1 MSTSTPNL
9 SRSTSSFQL
18 TQSTPTLPHQ
28 IVSAAH
34 ALSPLD
40 DLHLAHLV
48 HSIKPLA
55 PSWSFQSSNYS
66 NPSGPSIESNDR
78 LRTDELADLPA
89 PEAERLHAAYDIED
103 HLDST
108 PDRLLVFGPYASL
121 SDILEEVKSVL
132 RNKMK
137 KLSNNSKALSNQK
150 PSDPTNSTR
159 YNRQVEVYVAR
170 LWFQP
175 LEGPAGSYKWE
186 KGGADLIRFEMA
198 KEPAQDGK
206 EIFNW
211 SPVEVALSQALE
223 IGHQLL
229 ALLHLRHFDEILSTM
244 NQSSEFCAI
253 DPIIWLVD
261 PVEYAHAQ
269 LRETTEWGWSEHH
282 VDYTPPSS
290 SDGTSPSITKL
301 TTSGPIHQLHRP
313 LPRSRLSQEIGIS
326 DHHNPSTEAH
336 YPTIPFQENLPLQP
350 LNKSSPASPDNLP
363 RWLDDLLDRR
373 LPRILSLPDGCLSY
387 DLLDQSYQTP
397 TTVISN
403 RCFPILQS
411 RSPLKLESLLSPP
424 LDSTP
429 KQLLKSLSPPLQLNS
444 SDLTPTS
451 VRSTD
456 LHYIP
461 NPGPVKQDFVWDNGE
476 WICKANPLKYYHC
489 KVCAEHAF
497 KIALSHRLNEE
508 KGLRRPECPPSK
520 SITTGIGLGLK
531 GRAIKE
537 AMDREDDE
545 FLNLQIK
552 GCIEDHQELINR
564 NRSGSCCLK
573 GNRLGWDEGEAVEDG

>member
-1 MSTSTPNL
+1 MSISTPNL
-9 SRSTSSFQL
+9 SRSPSSFHL
-18 TQSTPTLPHQ
+18 NQSTPTLPHQ

-40 DLHLAHLV
+40 DLHLAHIV
-48 HSIKPLA
+48 HSIKPSP
-55 PSWSFQSSNYS
+55 PSWSFQTSNYPTS
-66 NPSGPSIESNDR
+66 SGPSIESNDR

-103 HLDST
+103 HLDSN

-121 SDILEEVKSVL
+121 SDILEDVKSVL
-132 RNKMK
+132 RTKFK
-137 KLSNNSKALSNQK
+137 KISDNSNPTSNQK
-150 PSDPTNSTR
+150 PSDPTHPTR

-170 LWFQP
+170 LWLQP

-186 KGGADLIRFEMA
+186 TGGADLIRFEMA
-198 KEPAQDGK
+198 KEQPLDGK

-223 IGHQLL
+223 VGHQLL
-229 ALLHLRHFDEILSTM
+229 ALLHLRQFDQILSTM
-244 NQSSEFCAI
+244 AQSSEFRAI

-282 VDYTPPSS
+282 VDYSPASS
-290 SDGTSPSITKL
+290 NPTITKL
-301 TTSGPIHQLHRP
+301 ANSGLMPQLHKP
-313 LPRSRLSQEIGIS
+313 LSRSRLSQEIGVSIHS
-326 DHHNPSTEAH
+326 SEPDFPS
-336 YPTIPFQENLPLQP
+336 IPFQENLPLQP
-350 LNKSSPASPDNLP
+350 LSKNPPASPENLP

-373 LPRILSLPDGCLSY
+373 LPRVLSLPDGCLSY

-397 TTVISN
+397 STVISN
-403 RCFPILQS
+403 RSLPILQS
-411 RSPLKLESLLSPP
+411 QTPLTLDALLSPP
-424 LDSTP
+424 LDPTQN
-429 KQLLKSLSPPLQLNS
+429 QLLKPLSPPSQLNS

-489 KVCAEHAF
+489 KACAEHAF

-508 KGLRRPECPPSK
+508 KGLRRPELSQYK
-520 SITTGIGLGLK
+520 STGEGIGLGLK

-545 FLNLQIK
+545 FLNQMK
-552 GCIEDHQELINR
+552 ECVENHEEFPDSR
-564 NRSGSCCLK
+564 NPSGACCLN